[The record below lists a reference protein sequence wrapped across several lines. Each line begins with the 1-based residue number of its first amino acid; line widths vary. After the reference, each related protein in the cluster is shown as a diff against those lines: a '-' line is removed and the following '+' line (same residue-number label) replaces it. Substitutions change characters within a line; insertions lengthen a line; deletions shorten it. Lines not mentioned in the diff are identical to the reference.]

1 MICRL
6 FSRSAVYTHN
16 TTILLFAFCCC
27 WFAFRCFSVFEI
39 VIKWSLQLCHIIG
52 WARFLCAVARCVFKS
67 IHYFA
72 RTHWMRCFFTVVVVV
87 AWGIWWFS
95 YYACFSRIVTKQ
107 LISIF
112 LSVGE
117 TKLSSHKPLS
127 HTENFRFSLLHFF
140 QIRTI
145 GTFFFATACLIVN
158 KARKTN
164 KRNK

>member
-67 IHYFA
+67 IHYIA

-112 LSVGE
+112 YRLARRNYRVTNPYHTPKISDFLSYTFSKFE
-117 TKLSSHKPLS
+117 LSEP
-127 HTENFRFSLLHFF
+127 FFS
-140 QIRTI
+140 
-145 GTFFFATACLIVN
+145 ATACLIVN